1 MENTSDA
8 GGARG
13 RWDGGEGALAVLA
26 GVVGGRKSAA
36 AGWA

>member
-13 RWDGGEGALAVLA
+13 RLDGGGVALAVLA
-26 GVVGGRKSAA
+26 GLVGGRKSAA